1 MTTKKKTA
9 KKPSTKAIGKV
20 TLSVLKKGL
29 EKVSEKMPTEKP
41 AKRKAT
47 KKTKAK
53 ASKRPGKDT
62 GAAGLIKTVRK
73 LLGKT
78 QGASELPL
86 PGTVINAK
94 VSVARIEGVAV
105 TTDEGFKGLI
115 CAKSLGNDL
124 AARKQKVGELVPG
137 TTVRC
142 VVRSVNQKNKRLSLE
157 LADGRQEGC
166 YVIDAASVLGCI
178 PSEVQGSAL
187 PKICDYIETAF
198 SMQVRCVLKS
208 STLGWIKETNPS
220 AYPALM
226 AFSHDA
232 RCVFLQ
238 QSKAAAFDDDWVVL
252 DLARSSGGYILSRD
266 RYRNY
271 SDEFAE
277 ELVRVRSFVPVSGV
291 KGVRPYLLINGLK
304 GRVEL

>member
-1 MTTKKKTA
+1 MTTKKTA
-9 KKPSTKAIGKV
+9 KKTAAKKPIGK
-20 TLSVLKKGL
+20 LKVSLKGL
-29 EKVSEKMPTEKP
+29 EKVLEKIPTEKP
-41 AKRKAT
+41 KRKA

-142 VVRSVNQKNKRLSLE
+142 VVRSVNQKNKRVSLE
-157 LADGRQEGC
+157 LDERQEGC
-166 YVIDAASVLGCI
+166 YVIDGASVLGSI

-187 PKICDYIETAF
+187 QKICDYIEGF
-198 SMQVRCVLKS
+198 SLQVRCVLKS

-238 QSKAAAFDDDWVVL
+238 QSKTSSFDDDFVIL
-252 DLARSSGGYILSRD
+252 DLARNTGAYILSRD

-271 SDEFAE
+271 SDEFSAE
-277 ELVRVRSFVPVSGV
+277 LERVRFFVPVSGV

>member
-1 MTTKKKTA
+1 MNNTKKPARKTAA
-9 KKPSTKAIGKV
+9 KKPIGKLKIS
-20 TLSVLKKGL
+20 LSALKKSVEG
-29 EKVSEKMPTEKP
+29 MTEKP
-41 AKRKAT
+41 AKGKAAKT
-47 KKTKAK
+47 TKAK

-78 QGASELPL
+78 QGASEFPQ
-86 PGTVINAK
+86 PGSVITAK
-94 VSVARIEGVAV
+94 VSVARVEGVSV
-105 TTDEGFKGLI
+105 TTDEGLKGLI
-115 CAKSLGNDL
+115 CAKSLGHDL

-137 TTVRC
+137 TTLRC

-157 LADGRQEGC
+157 LADDRQEGC
-166 YVIDAASVLGCI
+166 YVIDGASVLGSI

-187 PKICDYIETAF
+187 TKICDYIETAF

-238 QSKAAAFDDDWVVL
+238 QSKDAAFDDDWVVL
-252 DLARSSGGYILSRD
+252 DLARNTGGYILSRD
-266 RYRNY
+266 RYREY
-271 SDEFAE
+271 SDEFAA
-277 ELVRVRSFVPVSGV
+277 ELVRVRSFVPVTGV
-291 KGVRPYLLINGLK
+291 KGIRPYLLINGLK